1 MPDPTLPEALRAQIA
16 RSRIAISLAAA
27 MPDMPLCMVNDAFCR
42 LTGFD
47 ADHSLGRNCR
57 FLQSSA
63 TPRDQIGAM
72 SRFLADDAQ
81 DDGRFPVM
89 NRTRDGRSFMNL
101 VFMSKLRG
109 GDGTLRFVIGS
120 QFDVTASDAAG
131 TIARDDV
138 ALSRNMADLRR
149 AAGQFGLIMS
159 DSTGLIAR
167 SISTLA
173 RITLRDE

>member
-27 MPDMPLCMVNDAFCR
+27 LPDMPLCLVNDAFCR

-47 ADHSLGRNCR
+47 TLDSMGRNCR
-57 FLQSSA
+57 FLQSPD
-63 TPRDQIGAM
+63 TPRDQIRAM
-72 SRFLADDAQ
+72 SLFLADDGR
-81 DDGRFPVM
+81 DDGRFPVL
-89 NRTRDGRSFMNL
+89 NRTRDGRAFTNL
-101 VFMSKLRG
+101 VFMSKLRS
-109 GDGTLRFVIGS
+109 GDGGLRFVIGS

-131 TIARDDV
+131 TIAQDDV
-138 ALSRNMADLRR
+138 ALSRNMSDLRR